1 MAVPLF
7 PLDDFIFFIIMR
19 KKGGRKAAFFSQ
31 NPHHAGQWISG
42 LKQPIRAKKSMGAQI
57 LGV

>member
-19 KKGGRKAAFFSQ
+19 KKGGRKAAFFR
-31 NPHHAGQWISG
+31 
-42 LKQPIRAKKSMGAQI
+42 KIRITQDNGF
-57 LGV
+57 LD